1 MDKMLSINLDRLK
14 EEINALS
21 RIGRDPL
28 GGISRPSFSKADLEA
43 REWLKEKIKAP
54 GLLLRQDGAGNIFG
68 RIEGKG
74 KTVMAG
80 SHLDTVING
89 GMFDG
94 SIGVL
99 SALECLQRIK
109 EEGLRLS
116 KPLELASFTDEE
128 GNLTGD
134 FMGSRAFVGALDRE
148 MLEKGF
154 TQIGPPLSEIL
165 KGTEFTLESIL
176 EAHEQRPEIEAF
188 LEIHIEQ
195 GPVLETEGIPV
206 GIVNGIAG
214 KHYRM
219 CSFLGEASHA
229 GTTPLE
235 LRRDAFLGLADFA
248 LKSTRFVAT
257 QHYGSMVTIG
267 KVNVRPGVFSTVPGQ
282 VDFTFE
288 YRSTSKETLQEL
300 EKSLL
305 DLAKEVASTRG
316 LEFASKVMDKTN
328 PVKIPPRIIDMMKE
342 ECQKLGYPFMELS
355 SGAGHDVQILSAVA
369 EIGMIFIPCV
379 DGISHSPKE
388 MIEWEDLEKSANL
401 LLNVLLRLA
410 S

>member
-1 MDKMLSINLDRLK
+1 
-14 EEINALS
+14 
-21 RIGRDPL
+21 L

-99 SALECLQRIK
+99 SALECLRRIK
-109 EEGLRLS
+109 EEGLRLT